1 MRTTAALFVL
11 VCVMVG
17 SMPAIAVLPD
27 QEPPKA
33 RPKAP
38 TKQVAPDSTGR
49 SEAIFEMSGEW
60 HLEYIDSQ
68 GCRYDGTLYVNT
80 KVADGIYRGYQKHT
94 MTCSGNEAT
103 QDALIT
109 IDGSDVKIQFS
120 NPRTSKG
127 TDYNAD
133 NYYLKRSS
141 PTVLKGF
148 NKDTKGNGRDV
159 LLVKAK

>member
-1 MRTTAALFVL
+1 MGMT
-11 VCVMVG
+11 
-17 SMPAIAVLPD
+17 MPAIAVLPD
-27 QEPPKA
+27 QEPPKP
-33 RPKAP
+33 RPKPAAKQP
-38 TKQVAPDSTGR
+38 TPDSPAR
-49 SEAIFEMSGEW
+49 SEAVFEMSGEW

-68 GCRYDGTLYVNT
+68 GCRYDGTLFVNT
-80 KVADGIYRGYQKHT
+80 KVADGIYRGFQKHT
-94 MTCSGNEAT
+94 MTCNGNEAT

-127 TDYNAD
+127 TEYSAD

-148 NKDTKGNGRDV
+148 NKDTAGKGRDV

>member
-1 MRTTAALFVL
+1 MRTSVALFTL
-11 VCVMVG
+11 VCLMG
-17 SMPAIAVLPD
+17 MTMPAIAVLPD
-27 QEPPKA
+27 QEPPKP
-33 RPKAP
+33 RPKPAAKQP
-38 TKQVAPDSTGR
+38 TPDSPAR
-49 SEAIFEMSGEW
+49 SEAVFEMSGEW

-68 GCRYDGTLYVNT
+68 GCRYDGTLFVNT
-80 KVADGIYRGYQKHT
+80 KVADGIYRGFQKHT
-94 MTCSGNEAT
+94 MTCNGNEAT

-127 TDYNAD
+127 TEYSAD

-148 NKDTKGNGRDV
+148 NKDTAGKGRDV